1 MTSGRTESLILKA
14 VRWAL
19 FGLLVVLLSVMSGV
33 VGFVI
38 GGHGEDGPSNG
49 SMPSDPSAQGEVDF
63 GILDEV
69 YSIIREDFVDQ
80 DSVAPEILRQGAI
93 DGALAALGDPHTIYI
108 DPETYSLGIDVIT
121 GQFEG
126 IGARVE
132 QDPVSGEI
140 VIVAPFRDS
149 PADKAGIRAG
159 DVILAV
165 DGESTAGWTVSQAV
179 RRIRGP
185 QGSEVT
191 LGVRHENGGTEDITI
206 TRAVISIPTVFTHE
220 VEDADGNAV
229 KDMAYV
235 ELQQMTE
242 ETVADLRA
250 VIRDIEEKGYRGL
263 ILDLRRNPGGGL
275 AATVDTAD
283 LFLGSG
289 IIVTQVDKEGNE
301 VTQRADGGDEGEEI
315 PLVVLVGSGSA
326 SGAEVLAAALRDNG
340 RAVLI
345 GSTTF
350 GKGSVNHLRELSDG
364 GALYITIARWLT
376 PSGEQIEAIGLAP
389 DIEVVPT
396 EEDIELRRDVQ
407 LFAAIDYLRE
417 AIQAAVP

>member
-1 MTSGRTESLILKA
+1 MMSGRTESLILKA

-19 FGLLVVLLSVMSGV
+19 FGWLVVFLSVMSGV
-33 VGFVI
+33 VGFTI
-38 GGHGEDGPSNG
+38 GGGGEDGPSNG
-49 SMPSDPSAQGEVDF
+49 SAPSAQDEVDF

-69 YSIIREDFVDQ
+69 YSIVREDFVDQ

-93 DGALAALGDPHTIYI
+93 DGTLAALGDPHTIYI

-220 VEDADGNAV
+220 VEDADGNPV
-229 KDMAYV
+229 KDIAYV

-301 VTQRADGGDEGEEI
+301 VAQRADGGDEGEEI

-345 GSTTF
+345 GSSTF

>member
-1 MTSGRTESLILKA
+1 MTSGRSEWLILK
-14 VRWAL
+14 VLRWTM

-33 VGFVI
+33 VGFAI
-38 GGHGEDGPSNG
+38 GGGGEDGTGTG
-49 SMPSDPSAQGEVDF
+49 STSPAQGEADF
-63 GILDEV
+63 GILDEI
-69 YSIIREDFVDQ
+69 YGIIGEDFVAQ
-80 DSVAPEILRQGAI
+80 DSVDPEMLRQGAI

-108 DPETYSLGIDVIT
+108 DPETYSLGIDIVT

-159 DVILAV
+159 DVVVTV
-165 DGESTAGWTVSQAV
+165 DGESTAGWTVGQAV
-179 RRIRGP
+179 RVIRGP
-185 QGSEVT
+185 QGTEVT
-191 LGVRHENGGTEDITI
+191 LGVVHENGDSEDITI
-206 TRAVISIPTVFTHE
+206 TRSVITVPTVFTNE
-220 VEDADGNAV
+220 VDDADGDPVN
-229 KDMAYV
+229 DIAYV

-242 ETVADLRA
+242 EAVGDLEDML
-250 VIRDIEEKGYRGL
+250 RDIEEKGYRGL
-263 ILDLRRNPGGGL
+263 VLDLRRNPGGGL
-275 AATVDTAD
+275 SATVEIAD
-283 LFLGSG
+283 LFLDSG
-289 IIVTQVDKEGNE
+289 VILIQVDKEGNE
-301 VTQRADGGDEGEEI
+301 TVEHADGGDEGEEI
-315 PLVVLVGSGSA
+315 PLVLLIGSGSA
-326 SGAEVLAAALRDNG
+326 SGAEVLAAAVRDND

-376 PSGEQIEAIGLAP
+376 PNGEQIEAIGLAP

-396 EEDIELRRDVQ
+396 DEDIELGRDVQ
-407 LFAAIDYLRE
+407 LFEAIDYLRE